1 MSTGPDADVNRCKSF
16 PEFGAAVNTRDGTS
30 RIIPH
35 PHRRPRG
42 ESLAAAARPDI
53 YKTVEATMRTKSNH
67 AYDARRPRR
76 LGLLKLSL
84 LPLLLLAAPA
94 AASAQAPALYDAPER
109 LVVKSQVL
117 GEERVILV
125 RTPPGYARGSEKF
138 PVLYMTDGDAHIQHT
153 SGTVSFLARN
163 ARMPEMIVVGITNT
177 DRTRDLTPTRVGR
190 NPGNPNAQGFP
201 TSGGADNF
209 LKFIETE
216 LIPLV
221 ESKYRTQPYRALAGH
236 SLGGLFA
243 VHAMLT
249 RPELFNSYVAV
260 SPSLQWDNFEEL
272 DRVKEFF
279 KTRKELNRTL
289 FTSLGNEPG
298 DIGDAFGLFQ
308 DELKRQQMKGFVWE
322 AVRYEDEDHGS
333 VVLRSHY
340 AGLRRAFDG
349 WQFPRDP
356 NTGAVTGGLKGVE
369 EHYKKLS
376 ERLGYAVVVP
386 EALMN
391 QVGYQLVNQGN
402 MDEAINAFKLNV
414 ERYPGSANVYDSLGE
429 AYERSGR
436 FELALANYEKA
447 HALGQQSDSPYLNVY
462 KANLDRMAARAK
474 QGGEAKQ

>member
-1 MSTGPDADVNRCKSF
+1 M
-16 PEFGAAVNTRDGTS
+16 
-30 RIIPH
+30 
-35 PHRRPRG
+35 
-42 ESLAAAARPDI
+42 L
-53 YKTVEATMRTKSNH
+53 TKSNS
-67 AYDARRPRR
+67 AREARRPR
-76 LGLLKLSL
+76 LLNLFLLLSL
-84 LPLLLLAAPA
+84 VLLASV
-94 AASAQAPALYDAPER
+94 AASAQAPVVYDAPER
-109 LVVKSQVL
+109 LVIKSQVL
-117 GEERVILV
+117 GEERVVLV
-125 RTPPGYARGSEKF
+125 RTPAGYARSSEKF

-153 SGTVSFLARN
+153 SGTISFLARN
-163 ARMPEMIVVGITNT
+163 ARMPEMIIVGITNT
-177 DRTRDLTPTRVGR
+177 DRTRDLTPTRVDQQ
-190 NPGNPNAQGFP
+190 PGNPNGRFP
-201 TSGGADNF
+201 TSGGADKF

-249 RPELFNSYVAV
+249 KPELFNSYIAV
-260 SPSLQWDNFEEL
+260 SPSLQWDGFESI

-308 DELKRQQMKGFVWE
+308 DELRRQQLKGFVWE

-340 AGLRRAFDG
+340 AGLRKVFDG
-349 WQFPRDP
+349 WQFPRDAG
-356 NTGAVTGGLKGVE
+356 TGAVAGGLKGIE
-369 EHYKKLS
+369 EHYGKLS
-376 ERLGYAVVVP
+376 ERLGFKVLVP

-391 QVGYQLVNQGN
+391 QVGYQLIGQGN
-402 MDEAINAFKLNV
+402 MDEAIAAFKLNV

-436 FELALANYEKA
+436 FELALTNYEKA
-447 HALGQQSDSPYLNVY
+447 HTVGQQSNDPNLNVF
-462 KANLDRMAARAK
+462 KTNLDRMSARAK

>member
-1 MSTGPDADVNRCKSF
+1 
-16 PEFGAAVNTRDGTS
+16 
-30 RIIPH
+30 
-35 PHRRPRG
+35 
-42 ESLAAAARPDI
+42 
-53 YKTVEATMRTKSNH
+53 MRTKSNPAH
-67 AYDARRPRR
+67 ETRRR
-76 LGLLKLSL
+76 LLNAFMLLTLVL
-84 LPLLLLAAPA
+84 MTPV
-94 AASAQAPALYDAPER
+94 AASAQAPLFYDPPER
-109 LVVKSQVL
+109 LVIKSKVL
-117 GEERVILV
+117 DEERVVLV
-125 RTPPGYARGSEKF
+125 RTPPAYARGTERF

-163 ARMPEMIVVGITNT
+163 ARMPEMIIVGITNT
-177 DRTRDLTPTRVGR
+177 DRTRDLTPTHV
-190 NPGNPNAQGFP
+190 NNANAPFP
-201 TSGGADNF
+201 TSGGADKF

-243 VHAMLT
+243 VHTMLT
-249 RPELFNSYVAV
+249 RPELFNAYIAV
-260 SPSLQWDNFEEL
+260 SPSLQWDSFGEI

-308 DELKRQQMKGFVWE
+308 DELRRQQLKGFVWE

-340 AGLRRAFDG
+340 AGLRKVFDG

-356 NTGAVTGGLKGVE
+356 NTGAIAGGLKGVE
-369 EHYKKLS
+369 EHYRALS
-376 ERLGYAVVVP
+376 ERLGFPVVVS

-391 QVGYQLVNQGN
+391 QVGYQLMNQGS
-402 MDEAINAFKLNV
+402 MEEAVAAFKLNV
-414 ERYPGSANVYDSLGE
+414 ERYPNSANVYDSLGE

-436 FELALANYEKA
+436 IELALTNYEKA
-447 HALGQQSDSPYLNVY
+447 HSVGLKTNDPNVNIF
-462 KANLDRMAARAK
+462 KTNFDRAATLAK
-474 QGGEAKQ
+474 QAKPAGGDAKQ

>member
-1 MSTGPDADVNRCKSF
+1 M
-16 PEFGAAVNTRDGTS
+16 
-30 RIIPH
+30 
-35 PHRRPRG
+35 
-42 ESLAAAARPDI
+42 L
-53 YKTVEATMRTKSNH
+53 TKSNP
-67 AYDARRPRR
+67 ACDARRTRR
-76 LGLLKLSL
+76 P
-84 LPLLLLAAPA
+84 LPLNLFLLLLALVLLAPVP
-94 AASAQAPALYDAPER
+94 ASAQAPFAYDVPER
-109 LVVKSQVL
+109 LVIKSQVL

-125 RTPPGYARGSEKF
+125 RTPAGYARGSEKF

-177 DRTRDLTPTRVGR
+177 DRTRDLTPTRVER
-190 NPGNPNAQGFP
+190 VPGNPNAQGFP
-201 TSGGADNF
+201 TSGGADKF

-221 ESKYRTQPYRALAGH
+221 ESKYRTMPYRALAGH

-249 RPELFNSYVAV
+249 RPEVFNSYIAV
-260 SPSLQWDNFEEL
+260 SPSLQWDNFEEV

-308 DELKRQQMKGFVWE
+308 DELRRQQLKGFVWE

-340 AGLRRAFDG
+340 AGLRKVFDG
-349 WQFPRDP
+349 WQFPRDSA
-356 NTGAVTGGLKGVE
+356 TGAVAGGLKGVE
-369 EHYKKLS
+369 EHYGKLS
-376 ERLGYAVVVP
+376 ERLGFKVLVP

-391 QVGYQLVNQGN
+391 QVGYQLMAQGN
-402 MDEAINAFKLNV
+402 MEEAINAFKLNV

-436 FELALANYEKA
+436 FELALTSYEKA
-447 HALGQQSDSPYLNVY
+447 HAIGQQSNDPNLNIY
-462 KANLDRMAARAK
+462 KTNFDRMATRAR
-474 QGGEAKQ
+474 QGGGEAKQ